1 MAENIAFSDWSEKLD
16 TAGTNHWLPAYG
28 LQQPPVAIVGNS
40 HQQNDPTFDSG
51 PHDHTDYFDD
61 NNDDLCD
68 NGEEDNWSS
77 FNQSSYGGN
86 IISSTSYIFLETILE
101 ETSDDLRTDSE
112 RSSEEDFIKEEN
124 WSMINRGDPFNL
136 FNSSNNNKQMPV
148 RMHYDNNDPGVHDD
162 DDDNDTVLF
171 YRDNLQDHHSWMNGA
186 GGAALTNGCGSGS
199 GSLLQF
205 ESLEKQCE
213 QTVFR
218 TTATATPF
226 MTNSAESL
234 NAVQRP
240 AGVVRRQ
247 NWKHQPTLE
256 DDCGT
261 TMAAV
266 IDDDEAV
273 LCSTPFSSYAGDGS
287 SVKSLSKSMES
298 VHSTASRKRCNNSCR
313 DGIKDVSQSLDE
325 LRMFG
330 RDDGQYDPAVVVV
343 GATCAASQP
352 ATGMYKT
359 VDCLIDPAYCGKID
373 DDDDEDETDGK
384 KQEDVI
390 QGVGCKQQ
398 QQQRSSENLSE
409 DSGFGDQVPR
419 GPATQQTYKPIAE
432 DENYFEMSTK
442 SIATIAAAAAVS
454 TTTAQCSV
462 AAKGKGTDD
471 DDDADAEMKSK
482 FSAAWH
488 SYPDLGDRPSVTT
501 ESPTTDDDDDD
512 NRRHHHHHHHHRDGT
527 AMASRMPMSSTPNL
541 CADGL
546 LAHTDGDYL
555 RSKKLLDST
564 VSLDRSHSLKRIHYE
579 SESALSAASSRGSN
593 LLITTSFVNL
603 ATAPTPNK
611 GVHFCPV
618 VSEVNWRESFSSSSC
633 TDIGGGGGGGSVGE
647 DDNGSDEPPET
658 EDYEDYDRISNEA
671 DENID
676 SMVMKL
682 LTGLP
687 SETRRPSVAEK
698 QQLRERLDFITGGS
712 PPMSHR
718 IVAAPTNSTAATGSN
733 SHGRSV
739 QSRPTEVDA
748 PAVVAMSA
756 KPKTIGDKLGGF
768 FQRFSLRRLSG
779 RRNKDKKKH
788 KVEDCNAATAASA
801 QLNNNNCRPDTPPP
815 PPPVAGRPSSAT
827 AAATSDRGK
836 KPPLPPQP
844 PSVDG
849 YATRRRLMYDEN
861 RGSRLPP
868 PPALPTAGS
877 RASLQS
883 RTPVA
888 VAMSR
893 PDNRA
898 GLLETDLDSNVTRT
912 SSSSLMMG
920 GGGCSPNKK
929 ARSLLDLG
937 ASSTKLSLAPNDSN
951 RSSAD
956 GSSSNTT
963 DYRAKSME
971 FLLDKE
977 NQAAVQAP
985 ENELRKV
992 NVNNGERILS
1002 EHELRIQRSLQ
1013 RLNLP
1018 EWYKTCNVPAQGFI
1032 LKRHS
1037 DAGYTT
1043 SMSSL
1048 SSNQSQSPKMYSN
1061 YNNTL
1066 LSPQTHAA
1074 TKNFSRWSTSR
1085 LNGSNSNS
1093 TSPCSSTRSSFNY
1106 RQPYLGWRSQE
1117 KLSKPRT
1124 PAERLA
1130 AGLLA
1135 QQQHEQTCQTSLSE
1149 VQSSIKE
1156 VTSAIA
1162 NYVSSS
1168 TPDGSKERLNTDQDT
1183 PSRCPSF
1190 KGSTGRLCWLESS
1203 FVGNK
1208 RPSLTRDTPPSEL
1221 STPPSH
1227 RKAKPVRQ
1235 TQNNSNW
1242 VNVSGNA
1249 SAAVAQSA
1257 STPPKKQHLQA
1268 GPPLPSGSAAGAI
1281 RCRYSECQLT
1291 ATVSEARRTF
1301 KMCHNCNHMYCSRR
1315 CRRAHWQNHRKT
1327 CLDRR
1332 TATLCPSIVDAIRA
1346 NDRCTERLSTIAR
1359 RGYLTHGRGAV
1370 KCYFSGVELAD
1381 KFVRAGGEDM
1391 QCEPVYAKWTD
1402 IDPELEALGQL
1413 CKTYNPDTRYVL
1425 HVSVCVLSEVP
1436 GPGPVQWE
1444 RHVVYKY
1451 AKMHLDKSL
1460 RAAPTEASET
1470 TTDGGGGGPDT
1481 LILTSLPGRDRR
1493 DVSTARRVCF
1503 VNMQRHLRQRGVEL
1517 RHHFPD
1523 VHRKLCEYVDGGPDV
1538 TFTPVTVYPRDKASG
1553 KTFMCI
1559 IMPDAEPEKLSLLP
1573 GDSARVQT
1581 IDVGQEFTAAAID
1594 SCTQ

>member
-16 TAGTNHWLPAYG
+16 VAGTNHWLPAYG
-28 LQQPPVAIVGNS
+28 LQQPPVAVVGNS
-40 HQQNDPTFDSG
+40 HQQNDPTFDPS
-51 PHDHTDYFDD
+51 PHDHTDYFD
-61 NNDDLCD
+61 NNEDD
-68 NGEEDNWSS
+68 NGDEDNWSS

-86 IISSTSYIFLETILE
+86 IVSSTSYIFLETILE

-124 WSMINRGDPFNL
+124 WSVINRGDPFNL
-136 FNSSNNNKQMPV
+136 FNLSNNNKQTTI
-148 RMHYDNNDPGVHDD
+148 RMYDNNDPGVHD

-171 YRDNLQDHHSWMNGA
+171 YRDNLQDHHLWTTGA
-186 GGAALTNGCGSGS
+186 GGGPLTNGCGG

-234 NAVQRP
+234 NAAQRP
-240 AGVVRRQ
+240 AGLPRR
-247 NWKHQPTLE
+247 NNFKQPTTD
-256 DDCGT
+256 DDCCT
-261 TMAAV
+261 TM
-266 IDDDEAV
+266 DDDEAV
-273 LCSTPFSSYAGDGS
+273 LCSTPFSSFAADGS

-298 VHSTASRKRCNNSCR
+298 VHSTASRKRCNNNCR
-313 DGIKDVSQSLDE
+313 DGVNDVSQSLDE
-325 LRMFG
+325 LRLCG
-330 RDDGQYDPAVVVV
+330 RDDGQHDSVAAAA
-343 GATCAASQP
+343 GATCAVAQP

-359 VDCLIDPAYCGKID
+359 VDCLIDPEYCEKM

-384 KQEDVI
+384 KLEDVI

-442 SIATIAAAAAVS
+442 SIATIAAAVS
-454 TTTAQCSV
+454 ATTAQCSV
-462 AAKGKGTDD
+462 TVKEKGTDD
-471 DDDADAEMKSK
+471 DDDDEMKSK
-482 FSAAWH
+482 FSSAWH

-501 ESPTTDDDDDD
+501 ESPTTDDDD
-512 NRRHHHHHHHHRDGT
+512 NRRHHHLHHHHHRDGT
-527 AMASRMPMSSTPNL
+527 AMASRLPMSSTPNL

-546 LAHTDGDYL
+546 LAHADGDYL

-633 TDIGGGGGGGSVGE
+633 TDVGGGE

-658 EDYEDYDRISNEA
+658 EDDEDYDRVSDEA

-676 SMVMKL
+676 TMVMKL

-718 IVAAPTNSTAATGSN
+718 IVAAPTNNNTAATGSN
-733 SHGRSV
+733 RHGRSV
-739 QSRPTEVDA
+739 QPRPIEVEA

-779 RRNKDKKKH
+779 RRNKDKKKQ
-788 KVEDCNAATAASA
+788 KVEECSAAVTAQPS
-801 QLNNNNCRPDTPPP
+801 NNNCRPDTPPP
-815 PPPVAGRPSSAT
+815 PPPVSGRPST
-827 AAATSDRGK
+827 AAAASDRGK

-844 PSVDG
+844 PSADG
-849 YATRRRLMYDEN
+849 YTTRRRLMYDEN

-883 RTPVA
+883 RSPAAA

-893 PDNRA
+893 PDHRA

-937 ASSTKLSLAPNDSN
+937 ASSAKLSLAPNDSN

-956 GSSSNTT
+956 GSSSNAT

-992 NVNNGERILS
+992 NVNSGERILS

-1135 QQQHEQTCQTSLSE
+1135 QQHHEQPCQTSLSE

-1190 KGSTGRLCWLESS
+1190 KGSAGRLCWLESS

-1227 RKAKPVRQ
+1227 RKATPIRQ
-1235 TQNNSNW
+1235 TQNNGNL
-1242 VNVSGNA
+1242 VNVSGNT
-1249 SAAVAQSA
+1249 SAAVSQAVA
-1257 STPPKKQHLQA
+1257 TPPKKQHQA
-1268 GPPLPSGSAAGAI
+1268 GPLPGGSAGSI
-1281 RCRYSECQLT
+1281 RCRYSECQLS
-1291 ATVSEARRTF
+1291 ASVSEARRTF
-1301 KMCHNCNHMYCSRR
+1301 KMCHNCNHMYCSKR

-1327 CLDRR
+1327 CLNRR
-1332 TATLCPSIVDAIRA
+1332 TAVLCPSIVDAIRA

-1381 KFVRAGGEDM
+1381 KFVRGGGDDM

-1402 IDPELEALGQL
+1402 IDPELDALEQL

-1444 RHVVYKY
+1444 RHVVYKCV
-1451 AKMHLDKSL
+1451 KMHLDKSL
-1460 RAAPTEASET
+1460 RAAAAAPLQSAAAEASEPAA
-1470 TTDGGGGGPDT
+1470 DDVGGSPDT
-1481 LILTSLPGRDRR
+1481 LILTSLPGRDQR
-1493 DVSTARRVCF
+1493 DVRTSRRVCF
-1503 VNMQRHLRQRGVEL
+1503 VNVQRHLRQRGVEL
-1517 RHHFPD
+1517 RQQFPD

-1538 TFTPVTVYPRDKASG
+1538 TFTPVTVYPRDRASG

-1559 IMPDAEPEKLSLLP
+1559 IMPDTEPEKLSLLP

-1581 IDVGQEFTAAAID
+1581 IDVGQESAAA
-1594 SCTQ
+1594 TERLGQ

>member
-51 PHDHTDYFDD
+51 PRDHTDYFDD
-61 NNDDLCD
+61 NNEDDLCD

-86 IISSTSYIFLETILE
+86 IGNSTSYIFLETILE

-124 WSMINRGDPFNL
+124 WSVINRGDPFNL
-136 FNSSNNNKQMPV
+136 FNSSNNNKQLPA
-148 RMHYDNNDPGVHDD
+148 RLLYDNNDPGVHDD
-162 DDDNDTVLF
+162 DDDNDSMLF
-171 YRDNLQDHHSWMNGA
+171 YRDNLQDHHLWTNGV
-186 GGAALTNGCGSGS
+186 GGGPLTNGCGG

-234 NAVQRP
+234 NAAQRP
-240 AGVVRRQ
+240 AGVPRRQ
-247 NWKHQPTLE
+247 NWKHQPTLD

-261 TMAAV
+261 TTAATV
-266 IDDDEAV
+266 DDDEAV

-298 VHSTASRKRCNNSCR
+298 VHSTASRKRINNNCR
-313 DGIKDVSQSLDE
+313 DGVNDVSQSLDE
-325 LRMFG
+325 LRVCG
-330 RDDGQYDPAVVVV
+330 RDDGQYDSAVAAV
-343 GATCAASQP
+343 GTTCAVSQP

-359 VDCLIDPAYCGKID
+359 VDCLIDPAYCGKMD
-373 DDDDEDETDGK
+373 DEDEDETDGK
-384 KQEDVI
+384 KQEDVM
-390 QGVGCKQQ
+390 QDVGCNQQ

-419 GPATQQTYKPIAE
+419 GPVTQQTYKPIAE

-442 SIATIAAAAAVS
+442 SIATIAAAVS
-454 TTTAQCSV
+454 ATAAQCSV
-462 AAKGKGTDD
+462 AGKGKGADDDD
-471 DDDADAEMKSK
+471 DDDADGEMKSK
-482 FSAAWH
+482 FSTTWH

-512 NRRHHHHHHHHRDGT
+512 RRHHHHHHHHRDGT

-546 LAHTDGDYL
+546 LALTDGGDYL

-579 SESALSAASSRGSN
+579 SESALSVASSRGSN

-633 TDIGGGGGGGSVGE
+633 TDVGGGGGGGVGE
-647 DDNGSDEPPET
+647 DENGSDEPPET
-658 EDYEDYDRISNEA
+658 EDDDEDYDRISDEV

-676 SMVMKL
+676 TMVMKL

-718 IVAAPTNSTAATGSN
+718 IVAAPTRNTAAATGSN

-739 QSRPTEVDA
+739 QPRPIQVDA
-748 PAVVAMSA
+748 PVAVAMSSA
-756 KPKTIGDKLGGF
+756 KSKTIGDKLGGF

-779 RRNKDKKKH
+779 RRNKDKKKQ
-788 KVEDCNAATAASA
+788 KAEECNAAAAAASA
-801 QLNNNNCRPDTPPP
+801 QSSNNNNCRPDTPPP
-815 PPPVAGRPSSAT
+815 PPPVAGRPSGAT
-827 AAATSDRGK
+827 TAATSDRGK

-844 PSVDG
+844 PSTDG

-883 RTPVA
+883 RSPAA
-888 VAMSR
+888 VVMSR
-893 PDNRA
+893 PDHRA

-937 ASSTKLSLAPNDSN
+937 ASSAKLSLAPNDSN

-992 NVNNGERILS
+992 NVNSGERILS

-1227 RKAKPVRQ
+1227 RKATSVRQ
-1235 TQNNSNW
+1235 TQNNGSW
-1242 VNVSGNA
+1242 VN
-1249 SAAVAQSA
+1249 
-1257 STPPKKQHLQA
+1257 
-1268 GPPLPSGSAAGAI
+1268 
-1281 RCRYSECQLT
+1281 
-1291 ATVSEARRTF
+1291 
-1301 KMCHNCNHMYCSRR
+1301 
-1315 CRRAHWQNHRKT
+1315 
-1327 CLDRR
+1327 
-1332 TATLCPSIVDAIRA
+1332 
-1346 NDRCTERLSTIAR
+1346 
-1359 RGYLTHGRGAV
+1359 
-1370 KCYFSGVELAD
+1370 
-1381 KFVRAGGEDM
+1381 GE
-1391 QCEPVYAKWTD
+1391 
-1402 IDPELEALGQL
+1402 
-1413 CKTYNPDTRYVL
+1413 
-1425 HVSVCVLSEVP
+1425 
-1436 GPGPVQWE
+1436 
-1444 RHVVYKY
+1444 
-1451 AKMHLDKSL
+1451 
-1460 RAAPTEASET
+1460 
-1470 TTDGGGGGPDT
+1470 
-1481 LILTSLPGRDRR
+1481 
-1493 DVSTARRVCF
+1493 
-1503 VNMQRHLRQRGVEL
+1503 
-1517 RHHFPD
+1517 
-1523 VHRKLCEYVDGGPDV
+1523 CEY
-1538 TFTPVTVYPRDKASG
+1538 T
-1553 KTFMCI
+1553 
-1559 IMPDAEPEKLSLLP
+1559 
-1573 GDSARVQT
+1573 
-1581 IDVGQEFTAAAID
+1581 
-1594 SCTQ
+1594 

>member
-28 LQQPPVAIVGNS
+28 LQQPSVALVGNS
-40 HQQNDPTFDSG
+40 HQQNDPTFDSS
-51 PHDHTDYFDD
+51 PHDTDYFDD
-61 NNDDLCD
+61 NNEDDLCD
-68 NGEEDNWSS
+68 NGDEDNWSS

-86 IISSTSYIFLETILE
+86 IVSSTSYIFLETILE

-124 WSMINRGDPFNL
+124 WSVINRGDPFNL
-136 FNSSNNNKQMPV
+136 FNSSNNNKQATI
-148 RMHYDNNDPGVHDD
+148 RMYDNNDPGVHDD
-162 DDDNDTVLF
+162 DDHDTVLF
-171 YRDNLQDHHSWMNGA
+171 YRDNLQDHHLWTTGA
-186 GGAALTNGCGSGS
+186 GGGPLTNGYGG

-234 NAVQRP
+234 SAGQRP
-240 AGVVRRQ
+240 AGLPRRN
-247 NWKHQPTLE
+247 NWKQPATD

-261 TMAAV
+261 TM
-266 IDDDEAV
+266 DDDEAV

-298 VHSTASRKRCNNSCR
+298 VHSTASRKRSNNNCI
-313 DGIKDVSQSLDE
+313 DGVNDVSQSLDE
-325 LRMFG
+325 LRLCG
-330 RDDGQYDPAVVVV
+330 RVDGQQDSAAAAAV
-343 GATCAASQP
+343 GATCAVAQP

-359 VDCLIDPAYCGKID
+359 VDCLIDPAYCEKM

-384 KQEDVI
+384 KTEDVI

-442 SIATIAAAAAVS
+442 SIATIAAAVVS
-454 TTTAQCSV
+454 ATAAQCSV
-462 AAKGKGTDD
+462 SAKGKGTDD
-471 DDDADAEMKSK
+471 GDDDDDDEMKSK

-488 SYPDLGDRPSVTT
+488 SYPDLGERPSVTA
-501 ESPTTDDDDDD
+501 ESPTTDDD
-512 NRRHHHHHHHHRDGT
+512 NRRHHHLHHHHHRDGT
-527 AMASRMPMSSTPNL
+527 AMASRLPMSSTPNL

-546 LAHTDGDYL
+546 LAHADGDYL

-633 TDIGGGGGGGSVGE
+633 TDVGGGE
-647 DDNGSDEPPET
+647 DENGSDEPPET
-658 EDYEDYDRISNEA
+658 EDDEDYDRISDEA

-676 SMVMKL
+676 TMVMKL

-718 IVAAPTNSTAATGSN
+718 IVAAPTKNNTAATGSN
-733 SHGRSV
+733 SHSRSV
-739 QSRPTEVDA
+739 QPRPIEVDA

-779 RRNKDKKKH
+779 RRNKDKKKQ
-788 KVEDCNAATAASA
+788 KVEECNAAVTAQPS
-801 QLNNNNCRPDTPPP
+801 NNNCRPDTPPP
-815 PPPVAGRPSSAT
+815 PPPVSGRPST
-827 AAATSDRGK
+827 AAAVSDRGK

-844 PSVDG
+844 PSADG
-849 YATRRRLMYDEN
+849 YTTRRRLMYDEN

-883 RTPVA
+883 RSPAAA

-893 PDNRA
+893 PDHRA

-937 ASSTKLSLAPNDSN
+937 ASSAKLSLAPNDSN

-956 GSSSNTT
+956 GSPSNAT

-992 NVNNGERILS
+992 NVNSGERILS

-1135 QQQHEQTCQTSLSE
+1135 QQQHEPTCQTSLSE

-1227 RKAKPVRQ
+1227 RKATPIRQ
-1235 TQNNSNW
+1235 TQNNGSW

-1249 SAAVAQSA
+1249 SAAVAHA
-1257 STPPKKQHLQA
+1257 AAATPPKKQHQA
-1268 GPPLPSGSAAGAI
+1268 GPLPGVSAGSI
-1281 RCRYSECQLT
+1281 RCRYSECQLS
-1291 ATVSEARRTF
+1291 ATVSEARRTY

-1327 CLDRR
+1327 CLNRR
-1332 TATLCPSIVDAIRA
+1332 TAVLCPSIVDAIRT
-1346 NDRCTERLSTIAR
+1346 NDRCVERLSTIAR

-1381 KFVRAGGEDM
+1381 KFVRGGGSDM

-1402 IDPELEALGQL
+1402 IDPELDALGQL

-1444 RHVVYKY
+1444 RHLVYKCV
-1451 AKMHLDKSL
+1451 KMHLDKSL
-1460 RAAPTEASET
+1460 RAAAPAQSAAAEASEPAA
-1470 TTDGGGGGPDT
+1470 DDGGGGPDT
-1481 LILTSLPGRDRR
+1481 LILTSLPGRDQR
-1493 DVSTARRVCF
+1493 DVRTSRRVCF
-1503 VNMQRHLRQRGVEL
+1503 VNVQRHLRQRGVEL
-1517 RHHFPD
+1517 RHQFPD

-1538 TFTPVTVYPRDKASG
+1538 TFTPVTVYPRDRASG

-1559 IMPDAEPEKLSLLP
+1559 IMPDTEPEKLSLLP

-1581 IDVGQEFTAAAID
+1581 IDVGQESAAAAAATD
-1594 SCTQ
+1594 PQ